1 MSLSCRSGA
10 TPTLDLVLL
19 DDPLEALPSCLENA
33 VYAAPPLAW
42 RPVFCLMFR
51 GLPEITRPLRT
62 HLALKGRTHS
72 LSLPLICLDGESPP
86 LSLHLTSAQEDSMRF
101 NLC

>member
-1 MSLSCRSGA
+1 MPLLPLPGGRSF
-10 TPTLDLVLL
+10 TR
-19 DDPLEALPSCLENA
+19 C
-33 VYAAPPLAW
+33 
-42 RPVFCLMFR
+42 PV

-62 HLALKGRTHS
+62 HLALKGRTHF
-72 LSLPLICLDGESPP
+72 LSLQLICLDGESPP